1 MERKVRY
8 SKRTY
13 YVNVLCFCHCVDA
26 VQDGFGTADGK
37 VKVVDHW
44 GLVVSMSTPRAL
56 RGFAGRVERH
66 RLTMPMAV
74 SKPKRIPLKTNL
86 DPKIPWH
93 TTRADLAVAPL
104 GIWWHLH
111 IGHFARI
118 LLHSCIVAAS
128 CSAESRIAGLWGAVW
143 RSGTWFTDAFQFRTA
158 IFIHARSCL

>member
-1 MERKVRY
+1 MECKVCY
-8 SKRTY
+8 SKRAY
-13 YVNVLCFCHCVDA
+13 YVNVFCFCHSVDA

-37 VKVVDHW
+37 VEVVDHW

-56 RGFAGRVERH
+56 HGFAGRVERH

-86 DPKIPWH
+86 DPKIRWH

-111 IGHFARI
+111 RSVCTDSFAFLRRCCV
-118 LLHSCIVAAS
+118 LLCWVLHSWIVRCCLAKRNLVYKCFSVPYCNLYS
-128 CSAESRIAGLWGAVW
+128 C
-143 RSGTWFTDAFQFRTA
+143 T
-158 IFIHARSCL
+158 